1 MSAAFAF
8 QLAQLR
14 RATGISQRK
23 AAADLQVSQALLSHY
38 EKGIREPG
46 LDFVVRAADYYHV
59 SCDLLLG
66 RRDTV
71 RQSELLQAAAPSQYA
86 RETERDIRNTL
97 DIIFD
102 LLSRCYDP
110 NVFCYASIYVSE
122 VLYELL
128 RHLSRISGDCVSER
142 YSLTDEAFDSGAVV
156 SDITLARA
164 RYILAVKKLGESGRD
179 LTTLQYDDMEERY
192 GPQRM
197 QSLARL
203 LSLVEHRIARQNLAE
218 NAAYNKMF
226 RLEYPPMPA
235 GSDALYSDSKEEGS
249 L

>member
-1 MSAAFAF
+1 MDQEDFVETYGFSTDDLN
-8 QLAQLR
+8 QLLERKQYRQLR
-14 RATGISQRK
+14 EK
-23 AAADLQVSQALLSHY
+23 VNDLNEADTAEYL
-38 EKGIREPG
+38 EE
-46 LDFVVRAADYYHV
+46 
-59 SCDLLLG
+59 LLG
-66 RRDTV
+66 RRDTI
-71 RQSELLQAAAPSQYA
+71 RQSELLRTAAPSQYA

-97 DIIFD
+97 DIVFD

-128 RHLSRISGDCVSER
+128 RHLSRISGDCVLEH

-156 SDITLARA
+156 GDITLARA
-164 RYILAVKKLGESGRD
+164 RYILAARQLGESGRD
-179 LTTLQYDDMEERY
+179 LTALQYDDMEERY

-197 QSLARL
+197 QSFARL
-203 LSLVEHRIARQNLAE
+203 LSLVDHRIARQNLAE
-218 NAAYNKMF
+218 NVAYNKMF
-226 RLEYPPMPA
+226 RLEYPPLPA

>member
-14 RATGISQRK
+14 RAAGVSQRK

-66 RRDTV
+66 RRDTI
-71 RQSELLQAAAPSQYA
+71 RQSELLRTAAPSQYA

-97 DIIFD
+97 DIVFD

-128 RHLSRISGDCVSER
+128 RHLSRISGDCVLEH

-156 SDITLARA
+156 GDITLARA
-164 RYILAVKKLGESGRD
+164 RYILA
-179 LTTLQYDDMEERY
+179 T
-192 GPQRM
+192 
-197 QSLARL
+197 A
-203 LSLVEHRIARQNLAE
+203 
-218 NAAYNKMF
+218 
-226 RLEYPPMPA
+226 
-235 GSDALYSDSKEEGS
+235 SDALSSTAIKAPQSAPIKMRTWKSS
-249 L
+249 LPRPVRRHSASISRDMVRRYESYCAALTSGIESTSA

>member
-1 MSAAFAF
+1 MSTAFAL

-14 RATGISQRK
+14 RAAGISQRQ

-66 RRDTV
+66 RRDTA
-71 RQSELLQAAAPSQYA
+71 RQPNPLKAVAPSQYA
-86 RETERDIRNTL
+86 RETEQDIRNTL
-97 DIIFD
+97 DIILD

-110 NVFCYASIYVSE
+110 NVFCYASIYLSE

-128 RHLSRISGDCVSER
+128 RHLVRVSDDYVPER
-142 YSLTDEAFDSGAVV
+142 FSLADEAFDSGAVV
-156 SDITLARA
+156 SDMTWVRA
-164 RYILAVKKLGESGRD
+164 QYILATKQLRESGRK
-179 LTTLQYDDMEERY
+179 LTELLPDAMEERY
-192 GPQRM
+192 GPQRV
-197 QSLARL
+197 QSLTRL
-203 LSLVEHRIARQNLAE
+203 LSLVGHRTARQNLAE
-218 NAAYNKMF
+218 NAAYNEMF
-226 RLEYPPMPA
+226 QLESPLTPA
-235 GSDALYSDSKEEGS
+235 ESDALYSDSKEEGS

>member
-1 MSAAFAF
+1 MSAAFAS

-71 RQSELLQAAAPSQYA
+71 RQSELLRAAAPSQYA

-97 DIIFD
+97 DIVFD

-142 YSLTDEAFDSGAVV
+142 Y
-156 SDITLARA
+156 
-164 RYILAVKKLGESGRD
+164 
-179 LTTLQYDDMEERY
+179 

-203 LSLVEHRIARQNLAE
+203 LSLVDHRIARQNLAE

>member
-14 RATGISQRK
+14 RAAGISQRK

-66 RRDTV
+66 RRDTI
-71 RQSELLQAAAPSQYA
+71 RQAELLRTAAPSQYA

-97 DIIFD
+97 DIVFD

-128 RHLSRISGDCVSER
+128 RHLARISEDCVSER
-142 YSLTDEAFDSGAVV
+142 FSLTDEAFDSGAVV
-156 SDITLARA
+156 GDITLARA
-164 RYILAVKKLGESGRD
+164 RYILAVRQLGESGRD
-179 LTTLQYDDMEERY
+179 LTALLPDDMEERY
-192 GPQRM
+192 GPQRI
-197 QSLARL
+197 QSFDRL
-203 LSLVEHRIARQNLAE
+203 LSLVDHRIARQNLAE

>member
-1 MSAAFAF
+1 MSAAFAS

-97 DIIFD
+97 DIVFD

-122 VLYELL
+122 VLYEQL

-156 SDITLARA
+156 SDITLARPV
-164 RYILAVKKLGESGRD
+164 YPGR
-179 LTTLQYDDMEERY
+179 QE
-192 GPQRM
+192 
-197 QSLARL
+197 
-203 LSLVEHRIARQNLAE
+203 
-218 NAAYNKMF
+218 
-226 RLEYPPMPA
+226 A
-235 GSDALYSDSKEEGS
+235 GRVRPRPDHASV
-249 L
+249 